1 MIRNILKKFVLLLI
15 VTLLANSVMV
25 IAQQG
30 ANEMALAKQYV
41 QGKEYDKAL
50 PILKRLYDQAPF
62 DKNLY
67 DEYLNALMLSGKYTE
82 AESLVQYMSKIRR
95 EDPVML
101 LDLGKVYEASGKKK
115 KAEEQYEQALS
126 RVSGEDFRTRQLADA
141 FTKMDNAEY
150 AIKVYERARTM
161 MQNPYIY
168 ATELALLYSKG
179 GNTEEA
185 VKAMM
190 DELVM
195 QPNVLDDVKSSLL
208 QIIDNDEKKMN
219 IVQKQITKRITL
231 QPDNPY
237 WIELLTWMYIQK
249 GDYQGAYQQMIALDK
264 KLKEVGERVV
274 GFSNNAAKD
283 GQYAIA
289 LEGFNYVLAKGSAS
303 PMYEEAWEGKINVLL
318 KELEAKRPVD
328 QKLLGGILKE
338 YKTFIF
344 EYPQYMGSPLV
355 RDYARVQAR
364 YAGNIDTAI
373 ALLDQAINAP
383 NARKEF
389 VGQCKLDLGDY
400 YLLKGKVWDAS
411 LIYSQVDK
419 AFKEDVLGEEARFR
433 NAKLAYYKGDFK
445 WAQEQLS
452 VLKTST
458 TELIANDALY
468 LSVLITENIPAD
480 SSMTPLLRFAAADLL
495 LFQSKTVESDKLLD
509 SIATA
514 FPQTAL
520 QDDIYLLRSKIAEQE
535 GRYPD
540 AITYLEKIL
549 KDHGQDV
556 LGDDAAYR
564 LAILYD
570 EKLKDKTKALQYYE
584 TLITQYPGST
594 YIQAARSRYQALKGG
609 KETDRKDENTGIKM

>member
-15 VTLLANSVMV
+15 VGLLANNAMV

-67 DEYLNALMLSGKYTE
+67 DEYLSALMLSGKYTE

-150 AIKVYERARTM
+150 AIRVYERARTM

-208 QIIDNDEKKMN
+208 QIIDNDEKKMS
-219 IVQKQITKRITL
+219 IVQKQIAKRITL

-274 GFSNNAAKD
+274 SFSNNAAKD

-289 LEGFNYVLAKGSAS
+289 LESFNYVLAKGSAS

-338 YKTFIF
+338 YKAFIF
-344 EYPQYMGSPLV
+344 EYPQYMASPLV

-452 VLKTST
+452 VLKAST

-609 KETDRKDENTGIKM
+609 KEGEAKYPDTNIRM